1 MTQGGTEDASW
12 NFPSQGPDGKTVVSH
27 RDTFEGG
34 SKRPVLY
41 RYGADGK
48 LDIAN
53 VMPVYAGAT
62 IPVYPITLDMDWK
75 SNAVAYGYSYCGFA
89 CNSVYRGYW
98 LTFSDQQG
106 AFPSDPQGQSDAYN
120 PTFYGTR
127 VVSSD
132 SGGNIFVQPDV
143 AEAPFTS
150 SYQGW
155 IGHADGYYLSR
166 AEVSPAQNMV
176 AIEWS
181 RSSDN
186 AEGIVI
192 ARHQGTVPS
201 DIADACDVP
210 TVGASSNLT
219 FSPDGTQMAWQDGEG
234 VKVSGVPS
242 LAAGTATCTLTA
254 PPRVISATGRTPHF
268 GGADVGAM
276 IGSAAAAP
284 RRPRLRPGAGGGR
297 GRRGRRRQGREA
309 PGPLPAQGHARRVR
323 QGPDHQGRRRA
334 RAGRIDAS
342 AGVPA
347 KVARRLRLKAGASA
361 ARIASRGVASA
372 ATVVVARGHSTA
384 KRAGQTAVLRLR
396 PTKAAKR
403 ARQAAAQGH
412 ADDQGQLR
420 PARPARPRSSSAS
433 REQPGEHPAQ
443 LGDVRVVEQPA
454 EALLEGGGEDR
465 AHARER
471 RRPFARQLGAH
482 DAAVVRR
489 HPPRDPAAL
498 LEPVDQARGAAAAD
512 EQRVGELVHR
522 QPPARGDHEPVHGLV
537 LEQRRAAPPPRGA
550 GSARRAAGCRRG
562 AGPTTRPA
570 GRCPAGSGGSL
581 PSP

>member
-1 MTQGGTEDASW
+1 MPPHASPPDPHLSPLALLVALLAAVPAGAASVAYIDGHNLWLSSPDGSQKFQMTQGGTEDASW
-12 NFPSQGPDGKTVVSH
+12 NFPSQGPDGTTVVSH

-62 IPVYPITLDMDWK
+62 VPVYPITLDMDWK

-89 CNSVYRGYW
+89 CQSVYRGYW

-143 AEAPFTS
+143 AEAPFTN

-155 IGHADGYYLSR
+155 IGHAEGYYLSR
-166 AEVSPAQNMV
+166 AEVSPTQNLV

-181 RSSDN
+181 RSSDS

-210 TVGASSNLT
+210 TVGASGNLT

-234 VKVSGVPS
+234 VKVAGVPS

-254 PPRVISATGRTPHF
+254 PPRVISASGRTPHF
-268 GGADVGAM
+268 GGADVAAIIGAAG
-276 IGSAAAAP
+276 GSG
-284 RRPRLRPGAGGGR
+284 PGGSGAAGGGT
-297 GRRGRRRQGREA
+297 GGSGGSGGGSREA
-309 PGPLPAQGHARRVR
+309 AQGAPLRQGHAGRVR
-323 QGPDHQGRRRA
+323 QGPHDQGRRRA
-334 RAGRIDAS
+334 RRPG
-342 AGVPA
+342 
-347 KVARRLRLKAGASA
+347 RRLR
-361 ARIASRGVASA
+361 R
-372 ATVVVARGHSTA
+372 
-384 KRAGQTAVLRLR
+384 RAGQGRPQAAPQGRCERGPDREPRRRGRRDRRRGPRAHDRQGAAQTVKLRLR

-403 ARQAAAQGH
+403 AAKRLRKVTLTVKVSQAGATGTAKIK
-412 ADDQGQLR
+412 LR
-420 PARPARPRSSSAS
+420 
-433 REQPGEHPAQ
+433 
-443 LGDVRVVEQPA
+443 
-454 EALLEGGGEDR
+454 
-465 AHARER
+465 
-471 RRPFARQLGAH
+471 
-482 DAAVVRR
+482 
-489 HPPRDPAAL
+489 
-498 LEPVDQARGAAAAD
+498 
-512 EQRVGELVHR
+512 
-522 QPPARGDHEPVHGLV
+522 
-537 LEQRRAAPPPRGA
+537 
-550 GSARRAAGCRRG
+550 
-562 AGPTTRPA
+562 
-570 GRCPAGSGGSL
+570 
-581 PSP
+581 